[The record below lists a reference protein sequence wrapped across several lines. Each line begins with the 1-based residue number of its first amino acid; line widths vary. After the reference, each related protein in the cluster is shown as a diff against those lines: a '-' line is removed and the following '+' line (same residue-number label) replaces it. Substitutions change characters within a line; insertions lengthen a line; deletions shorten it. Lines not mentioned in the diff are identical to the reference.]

1 MPAPPKEF
9 PNTLCWTP
17 QMRAEVLNTIALD
30 VDESIFKATHY
41 PSFVQQEGARRGKFV
56 PLKEHVFLADFLN
69 NTHPHVFDIAVGD
82 TGTGKSHLI
91 RWMYNEIKRR
101 NRVDSDR
108 YWLALVPR
116 SSANL
121 ADVVRRVIQG
131 FHGEIATR
139 LTDELNRHHKLPLDE
154 AKNRVI
160 DELAYVLEGHE
171 ATLFPVRHHPTAED
185 KDILAGLPALLRAQ
199 ELRKALVAQK
209 DGIVTRVAKHVLGRR
224 ETREKDADLRWSETD
239 LKFSA
244 TECTRAG
251 EEAEELA
258 LMLLNDDRARETAV
272 DLVNRAQPTA
282 LRKLLRFRSG
292 DMKAALAEIRRE
304 LLTKNKQLVLLIE
317 DLSVTEGLDA
327 ELIEALQVRTRD
339 TGEELC
345 KLRSIVGVTNDDYAR
360 MRENIAEGRT
370 LRTLFFNMAFGNA
383 GDDAT
388 VTPETVEDFASRYLN
403 AIRHS
408 KKDLETWGNQQGDE
422 PLESACESCPN
433 RSLCHESFGAVD
445 GRGLYPLS
453 AVSLPRLYE
462 RVSSARGHLDKAFNP
477 RLLVGRVLNGILEEA
492 EQSLGANEFPRASLA
507 ASFALDGVRA
517 DVQLDLQRQ
526 FGMAA
531 NRLRRTIDLYSP
543 DPASQHPLLLTGISQ
558 AFDLPTLTWKSP
570 SGDGSAASPRPAP
583 KQRET
588 RPPAAELDP
597 FDQWLR
603 GESVPDRE
611 LNLWRLAIQGAIL
624 AWIDWDSLGLA
635 SVRSQFKPACIS
647 IEGQFTKQ
655 KTDITLLIPRQ
666 PETAIAL
673 RGLLRRFQN
682 DNPADSERQLR
693 NARRQIATWSR
704 EVESQLRRLLQ
715 ESGDPPPVVLAAE
728 LLTIGVLMRG
738 ASARSTTAEIL
749 CDAFLP
755 WPEDPPAA
763 RCEAW
768 MALWKAYKKFS
779 DSVRELLLERL
790 ACSKGGQVGSML
802 DPSPVLVALKHVLT
816 SGRPHPRPVE
826 ADKWVHYQS
835 VGGLAKEFETHI
847 DPATANERESCE
859 RWVRFF
865 ERAVGNTE
873 PTELVQGI
881 KRALVAAGAVGGLR
895 YAGVQR
901 FDERLIDFANQPIA
915 ERYKDA
921 QGAISAQDVA
931 DQLSAL
937 GKLDRSLMQA
947 SQTLLTDAE
956 KVVAAS
962 TEYIQTVKLQMGQ
975 GRDPAGLENE
985 IQAMANEITTS
996 LNSIA
1001 GGE

>member
-56 PLKEHVFLADFLN
+56 PLKEHVFLEDFLN
-69 NTHPHVFDIAVGD
+69 DTHPHVFDIAVGD

-91 RWMYNEIKRR
+91 RWMYNEIARR
-101 NRVDSDR
+101 NRLDSDR
-108 YWLALVPR
+108 YWLTLVPR
-116 SSANL
+116 SSTTL

-171 ATLFPVRHHPTAED
+171 TTLFPVRHHPTAED
-185 KDILAGLPALLRAQ
+185 REILAGLPALLRAQ
-199 ELRKALVAQK
+199 ELRKRLLAHK
-209 DGIVTRVAKHVLGRR
+209 DGIVTRVARHVLGRR
-224 ETREKDADLRWSETD
+224 DTREKDSDLRWSEAD

-244 TECTRAG
+244 AECTRAG
-251 EEAEELA
+251 HDAEELA
-258 LMLLNDDRARETAV
+258 VMLLTDDRARETAV
-272 DLVNRAQPTA
+272 NLVNRAQPTA

-304 LLTKNKQLVLLIE
+304 LLTKNKELVLLIE
-317 DLSVTEGLDA
+317 DMSVTEGLDA

-370 LRTLFFNMAFGNA
+370 LRTLFFNMAFDTE
-383 GDDAT
+383 DDAA
-388 VTPETVEDFASRYLN
+388 VTPETVQDFASRYLN
-403 AIRHS
+403 TVRHS
-408 KKDLETWGNQQGDE
+408 KKEVEAWANQEGDE
-422 PLESACESCPN
+422 PLESACQFCPN

-453 AVSLPRLYE
+453 VVSLPRLYE
-462 RVSSARGHLDKAFNP
+462 RVSSTRVQLDKAFNP
-477 RLLVGRVLNGILEEA
+477 RLLVGRVLNGVLEEA
-492 EQSLGANEFPRASLA
+492 EQSLQANEFPRTSLV

-526 FGMAA
+526 FGTAA
-531 NRLRRTIDLYSP
+531 NRLRRTIDLYSQ
-543 DPASQHPLLLTGISQ
+543 DPASQRPPLLDGISQ
-558 AFDLPTLTWKSP
+558 AFNLPTLTWKSP
-570 SGDGSAASPRPAP
+570 AGHGGSESQRPATKP
-583 KQRET
+583 RET
-588 RPPAAELDP
+588 QPAAAELDF

-603 GESVPDRE
+603 GEAVPDRE

-624 AWIDWDSLGLA
+624 AWIDWDISGLA
-635 SVRSQFKPACIS
+635 SVRSQFKPACVS

-666 PETAIAL
+666 PENAIAL

-682 DNPADSERQLR
+682 DNSIDSEQQLR
-693 NARRQIATWSR
+693 YARRQIATWSR
-704 EVESQLRRLLQ
+704 EVESDLRHVLQ
-715 ESGDPPPVVLAAE
+715 ESGDPSPVLLAAE
-728 LLTIGVLMRG
+728 LMAAGALMRG
-738 ASARSTTAEIL
+738 TLADSTTAEIL
-749 CDAFLP
+749 CEAFMP
-755 WPEDPPAA
+755 WPEEVPVT
-763 RCEAW
+763 RSEAW
-768 MALWKAYKKFS
+768 IALWKAYKKFGA
-779 DSVRELLLERL
+779 SVHELLLQRV

-802 DPSPVLVALKHVLT
+802 DPSPILVALKHVLT
-816 SGRPHPRPVE
+816 SGRPHPRPVQ

-835 VGGLAKEFETHI
+835 VASLAKEFETHI
-847 DPATANERESCE
+847 ERATANEREACE
-859 RWVRFF
+859 RWVRSF
-865 ERAVGNTE
+865 ESAVGKTE
-873 PTELVQGI
+873 PIELVQVV
-881 KRALVAAGAVGGLR
+881 KSALQAAASAGGLR
-895 YAGVQR
+895 HAGVQR
-901 FDERLIDFANQPIA
+901 FDERLIDFEKQPIA
-915 ERYKDA
+915 ERVKDA
-921 QGAISAQDVA
+921 QKAISIHDVA
-931 DQLSAL
+931 GQLSAL

-947 SQTLLTDAE
+947 TETLLTDAE
-956 KVVAAS
+956 KVIAAS
-962 TEYIQTVKLQMGQ
+962 TEYIKTVKLQMGQ
-975 GRDPAGLENE
+975 GRDPASLENE
-985 IQAMANEITTS
+985 IQAIAKEIATS